1 MSPLLLTAEELSQ
14 LTGYEIRAKQ
24 CAELGRM
31 KIPYILNTRGHLCV
45 ARAAAEQ
52 RLGVASAAANTEEP
66 DFSVFQ

>member
-1 MSPLLLTAEELSQ
+1 MAPLFLTTEELSQ

-31 KIPYILNTRGHLCV
+31 KIPYILNGRGNLCV
-45 ARAAAEQ
+45 ARAAVEK
-52 RLGVASAAANTEEP
+52 RLGVASAVDRTEEP